1 MKSRIAIFAALV
13 VFALFSLAV
22 MALWSRKLA
31 GSDDAAQM
39 DHAEYFIHTWTI
51 TFIVASVAAVFVLIN
66 MIMYKRRQ
74 HDSNI
79 E

>member
-1 MKSRIAIFAALV
+1 MKSRIAIFVALI
-13 VFALFSLAV
+13 ALAGFSLAV

-31 GSDDAAQM
+31 GSADSAQM

-51 TFIVASVAAVFVLIN
+51 TFIITSVAAVFVLIN

-74 HDSNI
+74 HDSDF